1 MIFKIMI
8 ELVYKN
14 SKRNKKNKLML
25 SRLRLIQ
32 LVSNNVT

>member
-1 MIFKIMI
+1 MI

-14 SKRNKKNKLML
+14 SKRNQKNKLML